1 MTKTN
6 QPTRIDSA
14 DKPLEAAARRE
25 FMLALGQL
33 GFGAAALSLSPLT
46 LNASQAEEAMGLAYL
61 DSEASIVA
69 VQVARLLFPHQ
80 SLENEIYIQIARDVD
95 SDISR
100 RPEVN
105 TWMESLPKLL
115 DQQCDGKWLEMPL
128 PLQIEALRKLEE
140 TETFFYLR
148 NRTIESLY
156 RNPTVW
162 KLVGYEGS
170 SIEHGGYLNRGF
182 DDIDWLD

>member
-1 MTKTN
+1 MTKTS
-6 QPTRIDSA
+6 QPNPLDSA
-14 DKPLEAAARRE
+14 DKPLEATARRE
-25 FMLALGQL
+25 FLLALGQL

-46 LNASQAEEAMGLAYL
+46 LNASQAEAIGLALL
-61 DSEASIVA
+61 DSETSFVA

-80 SLENEIYIQIARDVD
+80 SLEDDVYLQIARDID
-95 SDISR
+95 LDIRR
-100 RPEVN
+100 RPEIN

-115 DQQCDGKWLEMPL
+115 DQQCDGQWLEMPL
-128 PLQIEALRKLEE
+128 PVQIEALRKLEE

-156 RNPTVW
+156 RNPAVW

>member
-6 QPTRIDSA
+6 QPNRIDSV
-14 DKPLEAAARRE
+14 DKPLEATARRE
-25 FMLALGQL
+25 FLLALGQVGL
-33 GFGAAALSLSPLT
+33 GAATLSLSPLT
-46 LNASQAEEAMGLAYL
+46 LNASQFEAIGLTHL

-80 SLENEIYIQIARDVD
+80 SLENEIYVQIARDID

-115 DQQCDGKWLEMPL
+115 DQQCDGEWLEMSL
-128 PLQIEALRKLEE
+128 PVQIEALRELEG

-156 RNPTVW
+156 RNPVVW

-182 DDIDWLD
+182 DDINWLN

>member
-6 QPTRIDSA
+6 QPNRIDSA
-14 DKPLEAAARRE
+14 DIPLEVAARRE
-25 FMLALGQL
+25 FLLALGQL

-46 LNASQAEEAMGLAYL
+46 LNASQAEAIGLAHL

-80 SLENEIYIQIARDVD
+80 SLENEIYIQIARDID

-100 RPEVN
+100 RPQVN

-115 DQQCDGKWLEMPL
+115 DQQCDGQWLEMSL
-128 PLQIEALRKLEE
+128 PVQIEALRKLEE

-156 RNPTVW
+156 RNPAVW

>member
-1 MTKTN
+1 MIENN
-6 QPTRIDSA
+6 QPNRIHSA
-14 DKPLEAAARRE
+14 DKPLEATARRE
-25 FMLALGQL
+25 FLLALGQL
-33 GFGAAALSLSPLT
+33 GFGVAALSLSPLSLGT
-46 LNASQAEEAMGLAYL
+46 SQVEAIGLAHL
-61 DSEASIVA
+61 DSEMTFVA

-80 SLENEIYIQIARDVD
+80 SLEDEVYLQIARDID
-95 SDISR
+95 TDISR
-100 RPEVN
+100 RPEVKAGI
-105 TWMESLPKLL
+105 ESLPKLL
-115 DQQCDGKWLEMPL
+115 DQQCGGQWLEMPL
-128 PLQIEALRKLEE
+128 PVQIEALRKLEE

-156 RNPTVW
+156 RNPAVW